1 MRKGG
6 SIGEVK
12 NKTASPQSD
21 DLRQTKIHQKGRG
34 VGWKHKSL
42 SEGTK

>member
-1 MRKGG
+1 MGKGG

-34 VGWKHKSL
+34 WAGSI
-42 SEGTK
+42 GA